1 MALSDEKYIQL
12 TTFERDGTAVSTPT
26 GPPERKQQP
35 YADCA
40 VIMTIT
46 H

>member
-1 MALSDEKYIQL
+1 MALSDEQYIQVA
-12 TTFERDGTAVSTPT
+12 TFERDRTAVSTPT
-26 GPPERKQQP
+26 GPLHRKQHP